1 MVRDLVVRP
10 VPLDVGHDVEAFE
23 CSNKALQEYLV
34 RQALTDQHSRRSL
47 TYVLA
52 VTGQVVAYAS
62 IVPGVVEAALL
73 RERVAERGRRQVVP
87 VVVLSR
93 IAVDRGWQRQG
104 IGHALLA
111 WAVNQAAGAAQVI
124 GARAFVTTALSQET
138 RSFLEKG
145 GFVPFAGD
153 IYRLYMPLGARD

>member
-1 MVRDLVVRP
+1 MVRDLAVGP

-23 CSNKALQEYLV
+23 CSSKALQQYLV
-34 RQALTDQHSRRSL
+34 RRALADQHSRGSL

-52 VTGQVVAYAS
+52 VTGRVIAYAS
-62 IVPGVVEAALL
+62 LVPGVVEAALS
-73 RERVAERGRRQVVP
+73 RDRVVERGRRQVVP

-93 IAVDRGWQRQG
+93 IAVDRRWQREG
-104 IGHALLA
+104 IGRLLLA

-124 GARAFVTTALSQET
+124 GARALVTTGLSRET

-145 GFVPFAGD
+145 GFVPFPGD
-153 IYRLYMPLGARD
+153 VHRLYMPLGVGV

>member
-23 CSNKALQEYLV
+23 CSSKALRQYLV
-34 RQALTDQHSRRSL
+34 RRALADQRSRRSL

-52 VTGQVVAYAS
+52 IVGRVIAYVS
-62 IVPGVVEAALL
+62 IVPGVVEAALV
-73 RERVAERGRRQVVP
+73 RDRVEERGRRQVVP

-104 IGHALLA
+104 IGGALLA

-124 GARAFVTTALSQET
+124 GARALVTTGLSPEI

-145 GFVPFAGD
+145 GLVPFPGD
-153 IYRLYMPLGARD
+153 VYRLYMPLGIRD